1 MGGNLSNHYE
11 TQTDA
16 TLSDAAHILAAV
28 QRGGARDIWIRHSA
42 LAQDLGEQ
50 LIASGASI
58 VESRGGHARV
68 CPPTSLS
75 AADFWSSLAHQDAAL
90 LRAATEG
97 VQRGDARFAEMHGGS
112 SPVIMGILNATPDS
126 FSDGGMHA
134 SATAAIARGRTLLAE
149 GATWIDVGG
158 ESTRPGAPEVPVD
171 EEVARVLPVIEA
183 LAAEGA
189 RISIDTRKA
198 QVAAAALA
206 AGAELVNDVSGG
218 LFDPAILEV
227 TARADAAFCAMHM
240 RGTPATMQSQASYSD
255 AVLEVTQALRKRARA
270 AIDAGISPAKL
281 LLDPGVGFA
290 KKLEHNLAVLRE
302 LDVLA
307 SLGFPLLVGL
317 SRKKMLEELTGVV
330 TPRER
335 LAGSLGGLAALAAK
349 GAHILR
355 VHDVRESREALA
367 VAAAILGR
375 G

>member
-1 MGGNLSNHYE
+1 MSTPH
-11 TQTDA
+11 QTHADP
-16 TLSDAAHILAAV
+16 SVGDAAQALDAV
-28 QRGGARDIWIRHSA
+28 QREGTHILWIRQAA
-42 LAQDLGEQ
+42 LALDLREQ
-50 LIASGASI
+50 LLASGATIAKSASEHVRI
-58 VESRGGHARV
+58 GL
-68 CPPTSLS
+68 PPLS
-75 AADFWSSLAHQDAAL
+75 CVADFWSGLAHPDAAL
-90 LRAATEG
+90 LRAASEG
-97 VQRGDARFAEMHGGS
+97 AQRGDACFAQMHGGS

-134 SATAAIARGRTLLAE
+134 SATAAIARGRTLLSE

-171 EEVARVLPVIEA
+171 EEIARVLPVIEA

-240 RGTPATMQSQASYSD
+240 RGTPATMQSQADYGD
-255 AVLEVTQALRKRARA
+255 AVLEVARALRKRARA

-281 LLDPGVGFA
+281 LLDPGIGFA